1 MAAAL
6 RRVAG
11 DAVADRIDW
20 QPDPAIDRI
29 VSTWPAAFAAT
40 LGRSLGMRADRDF
53 DAIVAAYVDDQ
64 RPRTA

>member
-20 QPDPAIDRI
+20 RPDPAIDRL
-29 VSTWPAAFAAT
+29 VSTWPAAFTAA

-53 DAIVAAYVDDQ
+53 DAIVAAHIEDS
-64 RPRTA
+64 RPAGP